1 MHLIIVIIIITL
13 FKSQGYLAEH
23 KCSTNWEDYKS
34 TEIRRKSKQMLVFE
48 ERGNPAETQ
57 PACGVYSENQSLAT
71 LVAGEC
77 SHHCASPAPQL
88 SFLVVVF

>member
-13 FKSQGYLAEH
+13 VKSQGYLAEH

-34 TEIRRKSKQMLVFE
+34 TEIRANVGFRGE
-48 ERGNPAETQ
+48 GNPAETQ
-57 PACGVYSENQSLAT
+57 PVCGVYSENQSLAT